1 MLLNKNK
8 LLETVPCEVMILKN
22 DWNIDQKCLAVAQV
36 EVEAHYE
43 VGWYWLTEVGSRI
56 SLVEAGG
63 NMTDMKT
70 QPRGL
75 LSQDDPF
82 SQVWWPS
89 SLSVVTIMFYCEYKL
104 PCSG

>member
-1 MLLNKNK
+1 M
-8 LLETVPCEVMILKN
+8 
-22 DWNIDQKCLAVAQV
+22 AQV

-82 SQVWWPS
+82 SQFWWPS
-89 SLSVVTIMFYCEYKL
+89 SLSSKLSVTTEMFYCEYKVPWSRNNFFEL
-104 PCSG
+104 LLIVGHLKAF